1 MISVKAVFD
10 ADSGRARFRIM
21 TWGKTA
27 ARLVPAQGDVRAAVG
42 ARADRVTSRRRG
54 TRRNRNRVSGVPAS
68 ASAAP
73 TAGPSFAA
81 GNMAVLA
88 AAIVLVAVAVT
99 ATHWPALSSQ
109 AQCFDDG
116 EYVLENPLV
125 QNPSWESARR
135 FLTEVLQPSTVGGYY
150 QPLTMIS
157 LMLDYA
163 QVPAP
168 ATPEQT
174 FRVFHRTS
182 LALHV
187 ANAVLLTVLLYLLF
201 GNVLIAAMVGLIF
214 GVHPMTVEPVPWL
227 GERKTLLAAFFA
239 LACLVMYVRYTQRR
253 RVWQYVA
260 ALALF
265 ALALMSKPIS
275 MPLPICLVLMDWWP
289 LHRLGRESLRE
300 KMPFFAL
307 AVVSALITFL
317 SQRAT
322 FGVDTPGAKP
332 PEWIPLL
339 LSHDVA
345 FYARKLLWPVDLTP
359 HYPLPQPLSL
369 SNLAVAASVVAT
381 LLLVA
386 GVLLA
391 RRWTVAPL
399 VAAAFFLVAVLP
411 TMGII
416 GFSIVPTADKYAYLP
431 AAGLLMALAAL
442 LLWVDERLRR
452 RWGAWRARTV
462 LCVAVAA
469 VAALEVWGD
478 AQLLRGLA
486 RYRDARPAHAGA
498 GAELARRAQRLRYG
512 TDSPATLR
520 RGDQSSPRG
529 ARDRSL

>member
-1 MISVKAVFD
+1 
-10 ADSGRARFRIM
+10 
-21 TWGKTA
+21 
-27 ARLVPAQGDVRAAVG
+27 
-42 ARADRVTSRRRG
+42 
-54 TRRNRNRVSGVPAS
+54 
-68 ASAAP
+68 
-73 TAGPSFAA
+73 
-81 GNMAVLA
+81 MAVLA
-88 AAIVLVAVAVT
+88 AAIMLVAGAVT

-125 QNPSWESARR
+125 QNPSWESMRR

-163 QVPAP
+163 QLPAQ
-168 ATPEQT
+168 ATPEQL

-187 ANAVLLTVLLYLLF
+187 ANTVLLTVLLYLLF
-201 GNVLIAAMVGLIF
+201 GNVLIAAVVGLIF

-227 GERKTLLAAFFA
+227 GERKTLLSAFFA
-239 LACLVMYVRYTQRR
+239 LGCLVMYVRYAQRGR
-253 RVWQYVA
+253 RWQYVA

-265 ALALMSKPIS
+265 VVALMSKPIS
-275 MPLPICLVLMDWWP
+275 MPLPICLVVMDWWP
-289 LHRLGRESLRE
+289 LRRLGRESLRE
-300 KMPFFAL
+300 KIPFFAL
-307 AVVSALITFL
+307 AGVSALITLL

-322 FGVDTPGAKP
+322 FGVDTPGTKP

-339 LSHDVA
+339 LSHDIA

-369 SNLAVAASVVAT
+369 SNPAVVASVTAT
-381 LLLVA
+381 LLLVV
-386 GVLLA
+386 GLFIA

-399 VAAAFFLVAVLP
+399 AAAAFFLVAALP
-411 TMGII
+411 TMGVV

-442 LLWVDERLRR
+442 LLWVDEELRR
-452 RWGAWRARTV
+452 RWGGWTARTV

-469 VAALEVWGD
+469 VAALEVWATRSYYAVWRDTETLDRHMLALAPNSPDAHSAYATELIRQRRYGEAIGHLRAALAIDPAD
-478 AQLLRGLA
+478 AQVHNNLGVVLA
-486 RYRDARPAHAGA
+486 EQGRIDEAIEHFAFAVKERPNLAAWRRNLDTA
-498 GAELARRAQRLRYG
+498 LADKARRAQ
-512 TDSPATLR
+512 P
-520 RGDQSSPRG
+520 QP
-529 ARDRSL
+529 